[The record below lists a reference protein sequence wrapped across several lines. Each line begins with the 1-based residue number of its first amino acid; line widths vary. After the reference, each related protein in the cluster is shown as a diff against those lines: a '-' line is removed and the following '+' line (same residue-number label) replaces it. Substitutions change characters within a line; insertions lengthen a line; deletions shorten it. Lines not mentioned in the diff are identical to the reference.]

1 MSLGQDFKK
10 FLLRG
15 NVVDL
20 AVAVVIGGAFGKIV
34 SAFVDDL
41 VMPAV
46 SALIPGGSWREFTV
60 TPLNFKVGHLL
71 GTLLDFFIVATVI
84 FFVLVK
90 FLGALMKKEEAP
102 PAPAPPP
109 TKTCGECLETVPAAA
124 KRCKFCTS
132 LLTALA
138 LLFLGAPAFAQGNP
152 AFAYEKPPAE
162 MKPVVEWNAQVKGA
176 LVLTGGNSQATN
188 GALSVTTSRRAGD
201 NKLGIEGMAAYG
213 TANVRQFVPGN
224 TGVATLVDGDADIV
238 RNEVDSTNLILGKG
252 RYDRF
257 LTQNNAAYLQ
267 ANIGRDKIAGK
278 KLFGGSQAGY
288 SRQLLKNDTHEL
300 LGEFGYDFTYE
311 SYYGDSQGVSIH
323 SARIFLGES
332 LKVSDDTG
340 LYANAEALFN
350 LNEEG
355 SALDASVNTYK
366 EGVGPFKD
374 TRVNAKAGLTTK
386 LWKNLSF
393 GFGLTMRYDQNPA
406 PLNAT
411 FPPAAAGAYRAFAN
425 EVDFIADASLIVTL
439 L

>member
-46 SALIPGGSWREFTV
+46 SALLPGGSWREFTV

-90 FLGALMKKEEAP
+90 FLGAVMKKEEAP

-132 LLTALA
+132 VLTALA

-152 AFAYEKPPAE
+152 AFTYEKPPAE
-162 MKPVVEWNAQVKGA
+162 MKPEVEWNAQVKGA

-213 TANVRQFVPGN
+213 TANVRRFNPQNGADPNALEPG
-224 TGVATLVDGDADIV
+224 DIT
-238 RNEVDSTNLILGKG
+238 REDIPATNLLLAKG

-267 ANIGRDKIAGK
+267 ANIGRDKIAAK
-278 KLFGGSQAGY
+278 KLFGGAQTGY
-288 SRQLLKNDTHEL
+288 SRQLRKDETHEL

-311 SYYGDSQGVSIH
+311 SYYSNAPSVSIH
-323 SARIFLGES
+323 SARVFLGET
-332 LKVSDDTG
+332 LKLSETTG

-350 LNEEG
+350 LNEETD
-355 SALDASVNTYK
+355 ALVASDSTGADS
-366 EGVGPFKD
+366 GVAPFKD

-393 GFGLTMRYDQNPA
+393 GFGLAFRYDQNPA
-406 PLNAT
+406 PLPGT
-411 FPPAAAGAYRAFAN
+411 FIAGYRAFAN